1 MKRKKLSKS
10 QYMRRKRKTPV
21 MKANKKVLYTSS
33 VALSLFATGITAPN
47 VFALDWNPRS
57 VSEIS
62 QEIEDKGGKLTYTV
76 KYGDTLSAIAEAM
89 NIDLDILAQVNQIA
103 DVNLIFPDTVLT
115 TTVDQNH
122 QVTQIEIQAPVQEEA
137 TENTVQAT
145 VDIAAN
151 EITVDDT
158 VIPLESTDAPSSSA
172 SITEVSVETPVEEA
186 PVTEVPVETPV
197 EEAPITEI
205 SVKTPVEKAP
215 ITEVSVEAPVEEA
228 PVTEVPVE
236 TPLEETPVEEVPVTE
251 VSVETPVEE
260 APVTEVPVETPLEET
275 PVEEVPVTE
284 VSVET
289 PVEEAPV
296 TEGPAET
303 PVEEALV
310 TEVPAETPVE
320 EAPVA
325 EVNSVEAAPVT
336 STPAAS
342 TATTVATV
350 STTSSSTTSSYD
362 VGLQPQVAAFRA
374 EVANAFGIT
383 SFSGYRAGD
392 TGDHG
397 KGLAIDFMVPQS
409 SALGDQVA
417 AYAAANLASK
427 NISYIIW
434 KQRFY
439 SPYASIYGP
448 AYTWNLMPDRGS
460 ITENH
465 YDHVHVSF
473 NQ

>member
-33 VALSLFATGITAPN
+33 LALSLFATGITAPN
-47 VFALDWNPRS
+47 VFALDWTPRS

-89 NIDLDILAQVNQIA
+89 NIDLDIIAQVNQIA

-137 TENTVQAT
+137 AENTVQAT

-186 PVTEVPVETPV
+186 PVTEVPVE
-197 EEAPITEI
+197 
-205 SVKTPVEKAP
+205 S
-215 ITEVSVEAPVEEA
+215 
-228 PVTEVPVE
+228 
-236 TPLEETPVEEVPVTE
+236 PLEETPVEEVPVTE
-251 VSVETPVEE
+251 VSVET
-260 APVTEVPVETPLEET
+260 L
-275 PVEEVPVTE
+275 
-284 VSVET
+284 
-289 PVEEAPV
+289 VEEAPV

-310 TEVPAETPVE
+310 TEVPAETLVE

-336 STPAAS
+336 PTPAAS

>member
-1 MKRKKLSKS
+1 MKRKRTNKP
-10 QYMRRKRKTPV
+10 QHMRRKRKTPV
-21 MKANKKVLYTSS
+21 LKANKKVLYTSTL
-33 VALSLFATGITAPN
+33 ALSLFATGLTAPA
-47 VFALDWNPRS
+47 VLALDWTPRS

-122 QVTQIEIQAPVQEEA
+122 QVTQIEIQAPVQEEVA
-137 TENTVQAT
+137 ENTVQAT

-158 VIPLESTDAPSSSA
+158 VIPLESIETPTSS
-172 SITEVSVETPVEEA
+172 VSVEEAPVAETPAAETPVEEAPVTEAPAAETPVEEAPVTEAPAAETTVEEAPVAETPATETPVEEAPVTEAPVAETPVEEA
-186 PVTEVPVETPV
+186 PVTEVP
-197 EEAPITEI
+197 ATE
-205 SVKTPVEKAP
+205 P
-215 ITEVSVEAPVEEA
+215 PVEEA
-228 PVTEVPVE
+228 PVTEAPVA
-236 TPLEETPVEEVPVTE
+236 
-251 VSVETPVEE
+251 ETPVEE
-260 APVTEVPVETPLEET
+260 APVTEAPAA
-275 PVEEVPVTE
+275 
-284 VSVET
+284 ET

-296 TEGPAET
+296 TEAPAAET
-303 PVEEALV
+303 PVV
-310 TEVPAETPVE
+310 
-320 EAPVA
+320 EAPV
-325 EVNSVEAAPVT
+325 
-336 STPAAS
+336 TPTPTAS
-342 TATTVATV
+342 TATTVTTV
-350 STTSSSTTSSYD
+350 STTSSSTSSYD

-383 SFSGYRAGD
+383 SFSGYRAGSSD
-392 TGDHG
+392 DHG
-397 KGLAIDFMVPQS
+397 LGLAIDFMVPES

-417 AYAAANLASK
+417 AYAVANISSK
-427 NISYIIW
+427 NINYIIW

-439 SPYASIYGP
+439 APYDSIYGP

-460 ITENH
+460 ITQNH

-473 NQ
+473 NG

>member
-33 VALSLFATGITAPN
+33 LALSLFATGITAPN
-47 VFALDWNPRS
+47 VFALDWTPRS

-137 TENTVQAT
+137 AENTVQAT

-158 VIPLESTDAPSSSA
+158 VITLESTDAPSSSA

-186 PVTEVPVETPV
+186 PVTEVPVETPL
-197 EEAPITEI
+197 E
-205 SVKTPVEKAP
+205 
-215 ITEVSVEAPVEEA
+215 
-228 PVTEVPVE
+228 E

-251 VSVETPVEE
+251 VSVET
-260 APVTEVPVETPLEET
+260 L
-275 PVEEVPVTE
+275 
-284 VSVET
+284 
-289 PVEEAPV
+289 VEEAPV

-336 STPAAS
+336 PTPAAS
-342 TATTVATV
+342 TTTTVATV

>member
-33 VALSLFATGITAPN
+33 LALSLFATGITAPN
-47 VFALDWNPRS
+47 VFALDWTPRS

-137 TENTVQAT
+137 AENTVQAT

-158 VIPLESTDAPSSSA
+158 VITLESTDAPSSSA
-172 SITEVSVETPVEEA
+172 SI
-186 PVTEVPVETPV
+186 
-197 EEAPITEI
+197 
-205 SVKTPVEKAP
+205 
-215 ITEVSVEAPVEEA
+215 
-228 PVTEVPVE
+228 
-236 TPLEETPVEEVPVTE
+236 TE

-289 PVEEAPV
+289 LVEEAPV

-325 EVNSVEAAPVT
+325 EVKSVEAAPVT
-336 STPAAS
+336 PTPAAS
-342 TATTVATV
+342 TATTVATF
-350 STTSSSTTSSYD
+350 STTSSSITSSYD

-417 AYAAANLASK
+417 AYAVANVASK

>member
-33 VALSLFATGITAPN
+33 LALSLFATGITAPN
-47 VFALDWNPRS
+47 VFALDWTPRS

-137 TENTVQAT
+137 DENTVQAT

-172 SITEVSVETPVEEA
+172 SITEVSVETPVEE
-186 PVTEVPVETPV
+186 VPV
-197 EEAPITEI
+197 
-205 SVKTPVEKAP
+205 
-215 ITEVSVEAPVEEA
+215 TEVSVETPVEEA

-296 TEGPAET
+296 
-303 PVEEALV
+303 
-310 TEVPAETPVE
+310 
-320 EAPVA
+320 A

-336 STPAAS
+336 PTPAAS

>member
-33 VALSLFATGITAPN
+33 LALSLFATGITAPN
-47 VFALDWNPRS
+47 VFALDWTPRS

-137 TENTVQAT
+137 AENTVQAT

-186 PVTEVPVETPV
+186 P
-197 EEAPITEI
+197 A
-205 SVKTPVEKAP
+205 
-215 ITEVSVEAPVEEA
+215 
-228 PVTEVPVE
+228 TEVPVE

-251 VSVETPVEE
+251 VSVET
-260 APVTEVPVETPLEET
+260 L
-275 PVEEVPVTE
+275 
-284 VSVET
+284 
-289 PVEEAPV
+289 VEEAPV

-310 TEVPAETPVE
+310 TEGPAETPVE

-336 STPAAS
+336 PTPAAS